1 MRNDMR
7 DLGLS
12 LGHTEKVINGN
23 MTAKATIFHRDETF
37 TGVRLFSCQK
47 IWSSQKHYDCLED
60 INDRCLPPLFP
71 IRLLRAPNIS
81 FGIPLIIE
89 DYNHRMPLI
98 KFELCY
104 TVVHY
109 CPKSTSSKSFLSG

>member
-23 MTAKATIFHRDETF
+23 MTAKPTIFHRDETF
-37 TGVRLFSCQK
+37 TGVSCQK

-60 INDRCLPPLFP
+60 IIERCLPPLFR
-71 IRLLRAPNIS
+71 IRLLKGS
-81 FGIPLIIE
+81 KYQFWYSL
-89 DYNHRMPLI
+89 DY
-98 KFELCY
+98 
-104 TVVHY
+104 
-109 CPKSTSSKSFLSG
+109 